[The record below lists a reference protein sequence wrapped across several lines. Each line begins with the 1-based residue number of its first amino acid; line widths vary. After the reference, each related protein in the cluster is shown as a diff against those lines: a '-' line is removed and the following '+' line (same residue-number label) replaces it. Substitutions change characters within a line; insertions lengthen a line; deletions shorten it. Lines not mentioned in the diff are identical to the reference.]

1 MFRRRSVGVALSV
14 GLIASSFVVAASSS
28 VSAQV
33 PADPDPQIRAG
44 YGEADSTWHVGAGAG
59 QYTEKT
65 PQDVAVGLA
74 GEEFDPHNHSVV
86 QTDSYG
92 VQSRLSFRAIVVDD
106 GTDQTAFVKS
116 DNYLA
121 MDALARRVGQILLL
135 EGSSIEYD
143 EIFHMATHNHYSPM
157 YSTPSWG
164 VWLFQD
170 AFDLRAYE
178 YQARQMAAA
187 ILEAEANL
195 VPAKMGATTVE
206 HRLFKGMVARSGIAE
221 DGTPVGYPSDF
232 GDFGLS
238 VLRFDTLD
246 NEPIATL
253 INWGMH
259 PEGLQADNLITAEF
273 LAPLQRFV
281 ERATGGGVV
290 FGQGDVGSA
299 ESGPA
304 NPYELPAGVFR
315 QWDNAG
321 HAQVERG
328 AYFLAQDVIKA
339 WKAIGDGV
347 PVVPRPEFAD
357 QAAFVPFDSTFDVGA
372 GNYWAPGPYSHP
384 VPTISNCRSENSVK
398 GDTGGVISGLPDC
411 DRGDTVPYP
420 DHPFGSELGQA
431 WDLLQAEGVPV
442 PAHYGASSFTGVQEN
457 LRLHLQAFKL
467 GEVILLSCACEAQ
480 VDLILNLESR
490 VDETQDNLWLGF
502 DWTKR
507 LDCQPN
513 TPSEGQ
519 WTCSRRPDPSHPS
532 PRSSFD
538 QLVMSDAAYQR
549 MLAQIYND
557 AEGWDLPENALA
569 AETDPDDITKIW
581 GNFTHEELP
590 EELGYKLAIGVGH
603 AGDYNG
609 YTVSY
614 REYMAYDH
622 YRKALTS
629 HGPHT
634 ADYMNSRLMELA
646 GELNGAPDELDPLET
661 EEEARALADEA
672 RQVAYTTALGA
683 ASAAAWEGWTRS
695 LPNDLNAG
703 EVVAQ
708 PDNIKRFAATTFS
721 WKGGSNAIDNPTV
734 TVERLVDGEWQTF
747 ADQSGEIQTRIK
759 FPAGTEG
766 LANTYSGNQEW
777 VWTANFEAFD
787 AFPAGIGSTPEGTYR
802 FVVNGRHREG
812 FMDATYELTSDEFT
826 VSSWDGIEVRDLRQD
841 DAHSVSFE
849 VAPIAYPETYE
860 SVFPYVTPHT
870 KFEADRGEL
879 KPEEIRSWCDTCS
892 FRPWATSGEVE
903 SAVLTIDRAGEASFS
918 VPAELGA
925 DGRWHAPFTVVP
937 GDEVYVAAGDV
948 VDNYGE
954 TNATGTDSVF
964 IGLPNQAAGMGLLPI

>member
-1 MFRRRSVGVALSV
+1 MSRRLNAVLLSVALS
-14 GLIASSFVVAASSS
+14 ASSVIVASGLP
-28 VSAQV
+28 AQ
-33 PADPDPQIRAG
+33 AQTGTDADPQIRAG
-44 YGEADSTWHVGAGAG
+44 YGEADNTWHVGAGAG
-59 QYTEKT
+59 QYSGKT
-65 PQDVAVGLA
+65 PQDPVVGLS
-74 GEEFDPHNHSVV
+74 GEEFDPHNHSLV

-135 EGSSIEYD
+135 AGSNVEYD
-143 EIFHMATHNHYSPM
+143 EIFHMASHNHYSPM

-170 AFDLRAYE
+170 AFDLRAFE

-187 ILEAEANL
+187 ILEAEDNL

-206 HRLFKGMVARSGIAE
+206 HRLFKGMVARSGVAE

-246 NEPIATL
+246 DEPIATL

-259 PEGLQADNLITAEF
+259 PEGLEADNLITAEF
-273 LAPLQRFV
+273 LAPLERFV

-299 ESGPA
+299 ESGPS
-304 NPYELPAGVFR
+304 NPHELPDGIFR

-328 AYFLAQDVIKA
+328 AYLLAQDVIKA
-339 WKAIGDGV
+339 WNAIGDGV
-347 PVVPRPEFAD
+347 PVEPRPEFAP
-357 QAAFVPFDSTFDVGA
+357 QAAFVPFDSTFDVAA
-372 GNYWAPGPYSHP
+372 GNYWAPGPLSHP
-384 VPTISNCRSENSVK
+384 VPTVSNCRSENTVK
-398 GDTGGVISGLPDC
+398 GDTGGVVTGLPDC
-411 DRGDTVPYP
+411 DRGGTVPYP
-420 DHPFGSELGQA
+420 DHPFGAELGMA
-431 WDLLQAEGVPV
+431 WDNLQAHGVPV
-442 PAHYGASSFTGVQEN
+442 PSHYGASSFTGVQEN

-467 GEVILLSCACEAQ
+467 GEVILVSCACEAQ

-519 WTCSRRPDPSHPS
+519 WTCSRSADHSHPS
-532 PRSSFD
+532 PRSTFD
-538 QLVMSDAAYQR
+538 KPLVMSDAAYER
-549 MLAQIYND
+549 MRAQIYND
-557 AEGWDLPENALA
+557 ADGWDLPENVAA
-569 AETDPDDITKIW
+569 AEDNPDDVSKIW

-590 EELGYKLAIGVGH
+590 EEFGYKLAIGVGH
-603 AGDYNG
+603 AADYNG

-634 ADYMNSRLMELA
+634 ADYMNSRLMDLA
-646 GELNGAPDELDPLET
+646 GELNGMPEELDPLEA
-661 EEEARALADEA
+661 EEEARAAADEA
-672 RQVAYTTALGA
+672 RQVAWTTALGA
-683 ASAAAWEGWTRS
+683 ASAAAWEGWTRT

-703 EVVAQ
+703 EIVAQ
-708 PDNIKRFAATTFS
+708 PEDIRRFDAATFS

-734 TVERLVDGEWQTF
+734 TIERLVDGEWQTF
-747 ADQSGEIQTRIK
+747 ADQSGEIQTMLE
-759 FPAGTEG
+759 FPAGAEG
-766 LANTYSGNQEW
+766 FANTYSGNQEW
-777 VWTANFEAFD
+777 IWTANFEAFN
-787 AFPAGIGSTPEGTYR
+787 AFPVGIGSTPEGTYR
-802 FVVNGRHREG
+802 FVVSGNHREG

-826 VSSWDGIEVRDLRQD
+826 VSAWDGIEVLDLRRESGG
-841 DAHSVSFE
+841 SVSFE
-849 VAPIAYPETYE
+849 IASSYPLTYE
-860 SVFPYVTPHT
+860 SEFDYIQVHQ
-870 KFEADRGEL
+870 KREADRGEL
-879 KPEEIRSWCDTCS
+879 HPDDIESWCDTCS
-892 FRPWATSGEVE
+892 FRPWATGAEIVSATVTVVRANGNVE
-903 SAVLTIDRAGEASFS
+903 LI
-918 VPAELGA
+918 PAMFV
-925 DGRWHAPFTVVP
+925 DGRWVADASLNPAETA
-937 GDEVYVAAGDV
+937 YVDVGGV
-948 VDNYGE
+948 VDSYGE
-954 TNATGTDSVF
+954 MNATATER
-964 IGLPNQAAGMGLLPI
+964 LPAVGNASRS